1 MFEKN
6 QLDNLLEE
14 LNRNFLDE
22 PDYER
27 LLRDAHLAIALA
39 DAGRALTPEI
49 DTRVA
54 ALLERHASNSS

>member
-1 MFEKN
+1 MFQRN
-6 QLDNLLEE
+6 QIDSLFKELDGAF
-14 LNRNFLDE
+14 RDE

-39 DAGRALTPEI
+39 DADQALTPEI

-54 ALLERHASNSS
+54 ALLEKYASNSS

>member
-22 PDYER
+22 PDYEQ
-27 LLRDAHLAIALA
+27 LLRDAHLGIALS

>member
-1 MFEKN
+1 MDGAF
-6 QLDNLLEE
+6 
-14 LNRNFLDE
+14 RDE

-39 DAGRALTPEI
+39 DAGRTLTPEI

-54 ALLERHASNSS
+54 ALLEKHASNSS

>member
-1 MFEKN
+1 MFQKN
-6 QLDNLLEE
+6 QLDSLFEE
-14 LNRNFLDE
+14 LDGAFRDE

-27 LLRDAHLAIALA
+27 LLRDAHLGIALA

-54 ALLERHASNSS
+54 ALLHKHDTNSS